1 LKTNK
6 IDEFLKKSGIHF
18 FCHSG
23 ESRNPVISISSGCL
37 IKSGMTVLVLFTNPS
52 KLNCG
57 AERHHY
63 SMFNVGRS
71 MFDVQLLKQ
80 ARMP

>member
-1 LKTNK
+1 
-6 IDEFLKKSGIHF
+6 
-18 FCHSG
+18 
-23 ESRNPVISISSGCL
+23 
-37 IKSGMTVLVLFTNPS
+37 M

-71 MFDVQLLKQ
+71 MLDVQSVRFWTFIFQNDLVLMTFNPGPLNPKLLHRFKLFLVCRCVFKIVQ
-80 ARMP
+80 GMVTVNNKFKALS

>member
-1 LKTNK
+1 MGK
-6 IDEFLKKSGIHF
+6 DEETEI
-18 FCHSG
+18 
-23 ESRNPVISISSGCL
+23 VIQGLTSDFYKL
-37 IKSGMTVLVLFTNPS
+37 M

-71 MFDVQLLKQ
+71 MFDVHLSKQ
-80 ARMP
+80 PCTA